1 MWMLTLTSARLQET
15 EQDIA
20 RLVREGRMTDA
31 LRTAQDRLELRE
43 TAALR
48 RCDLGAIVLRISL
61 AAGREEEAEELAQ
74 KMPRLYETVS
84 RPAVRWLSSLD
95 QGAMCLALNRPGR
108 GAQAFNLV
116 ADDEAAPAKL
126 RVEALAGLSIA
137 MHKVGEYRRAA
148 LSLHGARELARR
160 EGLDKQVA
168 LLDGLGLDL
177 AMRYWLRSCEEF
189 DDVPLPQEVGTLA
202 GRREGESLQACA
214 ARTTRALDDVVP
226 AARRLTFLGALLGRD
241 ATPAV
246 LAGAVRA
253 QLHWLAEQYLSAVE
267 SETRVESALGFTMRK
282 DFRAAIELL
291 GSWISDEQQ
300 VVRHRHSLDLRSCLS
315 RLHALQGRHGEALR
329 VYKEFSRQAMETVQR
344 EVSLLPYSRFL
355 ERQEIALQPD
365 APQMRLPLRYRR
377 AYQFIIERLDDRQ
390 LTIRQVAAHI
400 DVSERA
406 LQAAFRTYLG
416 MSPAELI
423 RHHRMSRIRSEWLGG
438 QQQSTVIEIGRRWGM
453 GKRSTLVQ
461 NYRQQFSETPTATL
475 RGSGTD

>member
-20 RLVREGRMTDA
+20 RLFREGRMTDV
-31 LRTAQDRLELRE
+31 LRTAQDRMERRD
-43 TAALR
+43 TNASR
-48 RCDLGAIVLRISL
+48 RCDLGGLVLHLSL

-84 RPAVRWLSSLD
+84 RPAVRLLSSLD

-148 LSLHGARELARR
+148 LSLQGARELARG
-160 EGLDKQVA
+160 EGLEQQVA

-189 DDVPLPQEVGTLA
+189 DDVPLPQEVCMLA

-214 ARTTRALDDVVP
+214 ERIEHALEEVAP
-226 AARRLTFLGALLGRD
+226 AARRLTFLAALMARD
-241 ATPAV
+241 ATPAA
-246 LAGAVRA
+246 LACAVQN
-253 QLHWLAEQYLSAVE
+253 QLRWLREQHLSAVE
-267 SETRVESALGFTMRK
+267 SESRIESALGFTMRR
-282 DFRAAIELL
+282 DFRAAVELL
-291 GSWISDEQQ
+291 GEWISDDQQ

-329 VYKEFSRQAMETVQR
+329 VYKEYSRLAMETIQR

-355 ERQEIALQPD
+355 ERQETASQAD

-377 AYQFIIERLDDRQ
+377 AYQFIIERLDDRD
-390 LTIRQVAAHI
+390 LSIRQVAAHI
-400 DVSERA
+400 DVTERA
-406 LQAAFRTYLG
+406 LQMAFRTYLG
-416 MSPAELI
+416 MTPAELI
-423 RHHRMSRIRSEWLGG
+423 RRHRIDRIRNELRRGH
-438 QQQSTVIEIGRRWGM
+438 QQATVIEIAQRWGM
-453 GKRSTLVQ
+453 GKRSTLAQ